1 MKFRGVVR
9 DHLAFT
15 RQETLAIAFLS
26 IALLAGQAVR
36 WYRSSIAPAGKETD
50 YAALDS
56 EFIARARAD
65 LLDVSRDVDS
75 VRRLPSPPP
84 LARASVNINSATL
97 DQLVALPGIGPATAE
112 KILEYRKN
120 NGPFQ
125 STEDLL
131 EVSGIGPK
139 KLAQI
144 RPYIRLEEPAP
155 TLR

>member
-1 MKFRGVVR
+1 MVR
-9 DHLAFT
+9 DHLSFT

-36 WYRSSIAPAGKETD
+36 WYRSSIAPDGPEIN

-56 EFIARARAD
+56 EFVARARAD
-65 LLDVSRDVDS
+65 LLDVPRDADS

-84 LARASVNINSATL
+84 LARASVNINTATL
-97 DQLVALPGIGPATAE
+97 DQLVGLPGIGPATAE
-112 KILEYRKN
+112 KILEYRKE
-120 NGPFQ
+120 NGPFE

-131 EVSGIGPK
+131 EVNGIGPK

-144 RPYIRLEEPAP
+144 RPYLRLEERAP
-155 TLR
+155 SSR